1 MLVIPDETA
10 SKRFCALGGQKCH
23 FPAHSFRFCII
34 LIVLT
39 FFYLVADM
47 YPNAQFHGMD
57 LSPIQPDWVPE
68 NVLFVVDDIEHEAGW
83 TYPENSFDYIHIR
96 HTCHS
101 IKNRAELWSRVY
113 K

>member
-1 MLVIPDETA
+1 VTPGETA
-10 SKRFCALGGQKCH
+10 LKRLCALAGHGKK
-23 FPAHSFRFCII
+23 FPAYLSAIFGSNIMI
-34 LIVLT
+34 
-39 FFYLVADM
+39 LVADM

-101 IKNRAELWSRVY
+101 IKNRTELWNRVY